1 MFAPC
6 LPARRVIPSPDGYR
20 EHLRINFEKTVLF
33 PLLNLCNLQLE
44 IINFLYKN
52 LRKAKCWLQTLT
64 LLFRKNIQDSMK
76 IFKAVTFC
84 ILITTVLITA
94 CSTSKNNLRSQL
106 KGYSPKSGEL
116 YDSIAYL
123 DSIFFNAFNTK
134 DLDKLKAFLSDDLEF
149 YHDLGGV
156 TNYTQ
161 NIDAFKRTFE
171 SERKLRRELVR
182 GSLEV
187 FPIKDYGAVETGIHR
202 FYATEKGQQEK
213 LSSEAKFVQVW
224 QKKNGVWK
232 ITRIISFGH
241 QEFLK

>member
-1 MFAPC
+1 MLAASFD
-6 LPARRVIPSPDGYR
+6 IP
-20 EHLRINFEKTVLF
+20 LF
-33 PLLNLCNLQLE
+33 Q
-44 IINFLYKN
+44 
-52 LRKAKCWLQTLT
+52 
-64 LLFRKNIQDSMK
+64 KNIQDIMK
-76 IFKAVTFC
+76 ISRAFTFF

-94 CSTSKNNLRSQL
+94 CSTSKNNLGSQV
-106 KGYSPKSGEL
+106 KGYSPISREL
-116 YDSIAYL
+116 YDSIASL

-134 DLDKLKAFLSDDLEF
+134 DLDKLEAFLSDNLEF

-161 NIDAFKRTFE
+161 NIDAFKRAFK
-171 SERKLRRELVR
+171 SERKVRRELVR
-182 GSLEV
+182 GTLEV
-187 FPIKDYGAVETGIHR
+187 YPIKDYGAVETGIHR

-232 ITRIISFGH
+232 ITRIISYGH